1 MEPVKVVI
9 FIAFFGFFLIIV
21 RALFSNQRTD
31 PRNIIPP
38 QPWPDEPEENDKEP
52 VLTGYDM
59 PFPIAVPPRVL
70 RADGTCNRPEITNY
84 FFGKIDLAR
93 SPEDSR
99 AFCDEFTIQFEIPET
114 SQKWFAQYTVA
125 TPAGLEKLVNSQ
137 KSGAVMMEHTVIII
151 PRWDLAAVLQV
162 IVDAMMES
170 WALPDSAE
178 MENFIDDPSQISS
191 GG

>member
-1 MEPVKVVI
+1 MDPVKVAI
-9 FIAFFGFFLIIV
+9 FVAFFGLFVIIV
-21 RALFSNQRTD
+21 RALFSSQRSD
-31 PRNIIPP
+31 PRDIIPP
-38 QPWPDEPEENDKEP
+38 HPYPHRHEEEQQEP

-70 RADGTCNRPEITNY
+70 REDGTYNRPEITNY

-93 SPEDSR
+93 GPEDSR
-99 AFCDEFTIQFEIPET
+99 AFCDEFTIQFEIPEI
-114 SQKWFAQYTVA
+114 SQKWFAQYMVA
-125 TPAGLEKLVNSQ
+125 TPAGLEKLVNFQ
-137 KSGAVMMEHTVIII
+137 KSGAVMMEHTVIIV

-170 WALPDSAE
+170 WAFPGSAE
-178 MENFIDDPSQISS
+178 MENFIDDPSQIPS

>member
-1 MEPVKVVI
+1 MDPLKVAI
-9 FIAFFGFFLIIV
+9 FVVFFGLFLIIA
-21 RALFSNQRTD
+21 RALFANQRSD
-31 PRNIIPP
+31 PRDIIPP
-38 QPWPDEPEENDKEP
+38 QPYPARQEEEQQEP

-59 PFPIAVPPRVL
+59 PFPIAVPPRIL
-70 RADGTCNRPEITNY
+70 RGDGTWNRPEIRNY
-84 FFGKIDLAR
+84 FFGKTDLVR
-93 SPEDSR
+93 GPEDSR

-137 KSGAVMMEHTVIII
+137 RSGAVMMEHTVIIV
-151 PRWDLAAVLQV
+151 PRWDLAAVLRV

-170 WALPDSAE
+170 WALPGSAE
-178 MENFIDDPSQISS
+178 MENFIDDPSQIPS